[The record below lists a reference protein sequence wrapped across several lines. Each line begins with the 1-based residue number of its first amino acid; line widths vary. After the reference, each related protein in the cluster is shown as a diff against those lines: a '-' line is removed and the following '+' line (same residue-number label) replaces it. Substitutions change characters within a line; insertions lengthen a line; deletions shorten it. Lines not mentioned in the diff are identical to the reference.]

1 MEPLLRLR
9 NVTKTFPGPTTTL
22 TVLAGVTLEL
32 ARGGSTTSL
41 VGTSGS
47 GKSTLLGLVG
57 GLAPPDSGTIVF
69 DGLDITSMDDSGRA
83 RLRASRLGVV
93 AQSGNLIPF
102 LTAAE
107 NVELAAKMAMARSRR
122 AARTIAQALLGE
134 LGLSHRATHLPRHL
148 SGGEAQRV
156 ALAMALAHDPEL
168 LLADEM
174 TGELD
179 GATAEKAMH
188 LVLERCRARK
198 LTLLFVTHSDALA
211 RLAEN
216 RLVLDDTHVGR
227 A

>member
-1 MEPLLRLR
+1 MEPLLRLLD
-9 NVTKTFPGPTTTL
+9 VTKTFPGPTTPT
-22 TVLAGVTLEL
+22 TVLAGVGLEL
-32 ARGGSTTSL
+32 ARGSATSL
-41 VGTSGS
+41 VGASGS
-47 GKSTLLGLVG
+47 GKSTLLGLVA
-57 GLAPPDSGTIVF
+57 GLALPDSGTIVF

-107 NVELAAKMAMARSRR
+107 NVELAAKLAQARSRR

-134 LGLSHRATHLPRHL
+134 FALSHRATHLPRHL

-156 ALAMALAHDPEL
+156 ALAMALAHEPDL

-179 GATAEKAMH
+179 GATAEQAMR
-188 LVLERCRARK
+188 LVLARCRARG

-211 RLAEN
+211 RLAES
-216 RLVLDDTHVGR
+216 RLVLVDTHVGR